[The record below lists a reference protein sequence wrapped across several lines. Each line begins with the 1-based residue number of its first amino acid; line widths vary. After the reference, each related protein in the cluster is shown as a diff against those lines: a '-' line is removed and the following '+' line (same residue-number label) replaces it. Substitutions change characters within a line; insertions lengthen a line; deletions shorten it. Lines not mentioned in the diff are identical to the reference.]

1 MQGLDCYRTYLAMKQ
16 HFTNPKFDFFKYDG
30 KVKAREEK
38 YQERTDFYFFET
50 LARKLSDQE
59 VREYMLASFISA
71 GDPTKV
77 WIGDIK

>member
-38 YQERTDFYFFET
+38 YQETHRLLLLRD
-50 LARKLSDQE
+50 ARKEAVGS
-59 VREYMLASFISA
+59 RGS
-71 GDPTKV
+71 
-77 WIGDIK
+77 